1 MLILLL
7 APYPLNKEAC
17 NYVASELIK
26 LGHSVINP
34 AMDFTTFITD
44 NKYWFKKYLEA
55 IIQVNAVFFFPDT
68 YALPGIK
75 TYIEIQKTLN
85 ISYANS
91 EFKEVSNQLNSIY
104 YEKI

>member
-1 MLILLL
+1 MLILIL
-7 APYPLNKEAC
+7 APTPINKEAC
-17 NYVASELIK
+17 NFVASELKK
-26 LGHSVINP
+26 LGHAVINP
-34 AMDFTTFITD
+34 AIEFTSSITD

-55 IIQVNAVFFFPDT
+55 IIEVNAVFFFPDT
-68 YALPGIK
+68 YELPGIK